1 MLVMM
6 TMTMTMTM
14 KYGREKCRPCSGKVS
29 PQRSQNFKE
38 TENPDFYPGDEEIL
52 FTKKSVIADE
62 LENFKCKQT
71 KKEKK
76 TLSLRLYDTLPV

>member
-1 MLVMM
+1 MMLEMMMMMVM
-6 TMTMTMTM
+6 M

-52 FTKKSVIADE
+52 FTKESVIADE
-62 LENFKCKQT
+62 LGKF
-71 KKEKK
+71 
-76 TLSLRLYDTLPV
+76 PM

>member
-1 MLVMM
+1 MMLEMMMMMVM
-6 TMTMTMTM
+6 M

-52 FTKKSVIADE
+52 YTKESVIADE
-62 LENFKCKQT
+62 LGKFQM
-71 KKEKK
+71 
-76 TLSLRLYDTLPV
+76 

>member
-1 MLVMM
+1 MMLEMMMMMVM
-6 TMTMTMTM
+6 M

-52 FTKKSVIADE
+52 FTKESVIADE
-62 LENFKCKQT
+62 LGKFQM
-71 KKEKK
+71 
-76 TLSLRLYDTLPV
+76 

>member
-1 MLVMM
+1 MM
-6 TMTMTMTM
+6 TVTMTMMM

-52 FTKKSVIADE
+52 FTNESVIADE
-62 LENFKCKQT
+62 LGKFQM
-71 KKEKK
+71 
-76 TLSLRLYDTLPV
+76 

>member
-6 TMTMTMTM
+6 MMTMMVMM

-52 FTKKSVIADE
+52 LYTKKSVIADE
-62 LENFKCKQT
+62 LGKFQM
-71 KKEKK
+71 
-76 TLSLRLYDTLPV
+76 

>member
-6 TMTMTMTM
+6 TMTMTMMM

-52 FTKKSVIADE
+52 CTKKSVIADE
-62 LENFKCKQT
+62 LGKFQM
-71 KKEKK
+71 
-76 TLSLRLYDTLPV
+76 

>member
-1 MLVMM
+1 MLEMMMM
-6 TMTMTMTM
+6 TMMVMM

-52 FTKKSVIADE
+52 FTKESVIADE
-62 LENFKCKQT
+62 LGKFQM
-71 KKEKK
+71 
-76 TLSLRLYDTLPV
+76 